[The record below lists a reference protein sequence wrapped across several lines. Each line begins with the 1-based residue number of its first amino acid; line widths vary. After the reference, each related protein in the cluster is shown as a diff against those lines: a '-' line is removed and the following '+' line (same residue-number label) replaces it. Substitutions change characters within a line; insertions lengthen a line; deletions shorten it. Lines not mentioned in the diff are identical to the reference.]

1 LLFFVL
7 NYYLEYFNFWLGALL
22 NLVSIV
28 DNQVVEHL
36 KFTFGFGTH
45 RHVVIDE
52 LAPGRQVDGDCV
64 IVKAHILVGEGRH
77 ESSCWQFGAT
87 G

>member
-1 LLFFVL
+1 M
-7 NYYLEYFNFWLGALL
+7 L
-22 NLVSIV
+22 NLLHRFDELLSLQSSLSLVFIRGV
-28 DNQVVEHL
+28 HL

-52 LAPGRQVDGDCV
+52 LAPGRQVDGDGV